1 MQKASDSGNLTYR
14 ADDFKEMQRLREE
27 LLKADS
33 ERNTTNEYIRRLEQ
47 QLLLNKASV
56 FHIHSYL
63 ILLRFGF
70 SFIYP
75 SHPLHGNVYGRG
87 EEVRGFLPR
96 GPVLWQGRGARNCV
110 KMC

>member
-47 QLLLNKASV
+47 QLLLN
-56 FHIHSYL
+56 
-63 ILLRFGF
+63 
-70 SFIYP
+70 
-75 SHPLHGNVYGRG
+75 
-87 EEVRGFLPR
+87 
-96 GPVLWQGRGARNCV
+96 
-110 KMC
+110 